1 MATVQTIG
9 TEPTGRMPAGT
20 REATH
25 RHPLDA
31 RNMMPIMTEA
41 DNAAVDEAIA
51 SVEGEFATMFIG
63 VKRNMH
69 RRATRVHECLQPL
82 GFNILNTLSRL
93 GPTHAGRLAEL
104 LEVDKSIIS
113 RQAKMLEDLG
123 LLAREQDPDDRRAT
137 FFVITPEAEAR
148 MTEVRLTDQRL
159 LHEGLRDWSLDDL
172 SKLAELLAKLNA
184 MRPHA
189 YDDESAESESAES
202 ESAEPEIQ
210 ASRQE

>member
-1 MATVQTIG
+1 
-9 TEPTGRMPAGT
+9 
-20 REATH
+20 
-25 RHPLDA
+25 
-31 RNMMPIMTEA
+31 MPIMTEA
-41 DNAAVDEAIA
+41 DSQAVDDAIA
-51 SVEGEFATMFIG
+51 SVEDEFATMFIG
-63 VKRNMH
+63 VKRNMR

-82 GFNILNTLSRL
+82 GYGILNTLSRL

-104 LEVDKSIIS
+104 LEVDKSILS

-123 LLAREQDPDDRRAT
+123 LLAREQDPEDRRAT

-148 MTEVRLTDQRL
+148 MTHVRETDQRV

-189 YDDESAESESAES
+189 YDDEADASSDDGSSASEN
-202 ESAEPEIQ
+202 Q